1 MSYFEMFSWI
11 FWERKRT
18 ETERGTERGM
28 EDDEEGLSWIE
39 EVILEDKT
47 GRTEQILET
56 LEIVVVVAMLQLL
69 LLIVDIEAVV
79 FVTETKLSLKFCVET
94 FFKEGKKLNNF
105 GVLNKILSKLFTLDF
120 FGDEQERLAEAP
132 A

>member
-1 MSYFEMFSWI
+1 MSYFEMFSWK
-11 FWERKRT
+11 FWEGEGT

-28 EDDEEGLSWIE
+28 GYDEEGLSWFE

-79 FVTETKLSLKFCVET
+79 FVTETKLFVKLFVET
-94 FFKEGKKLNNF
+94 FLKKEKN
-105 GVLNKILSKLFTLDF
+105 
-120 FGDEQERLAEAP
+120 
-132 A
+132 